1 MQTYLRKNSLF
12 FARFLRTLAMGLLIC
27 LRARTPNLAAGNAP
41 TTIATHQ
48 GRDNSFRT
56 KRRERHTRTSK
67 QHLTLF
73 TAGWREHM
81 FLTSNF
87 AGRTSGKPGREE
99 RSKAT
104 MRRRG
109 WDQTNLIVGW
119 FFSHLKLCGFRWRFM
134 NFQSRTGCKL
144 TLRTLWQTYLS
155 WK

>member
-1 MQTYLRKNSLF
+1 MKKWSHQNQTNYAIPLRIDEKWIVSDVTLHCAGGMQTYLRKNSLF
-12 FARFLRTLAMGLLIC
+12 FARSLRTLAMGLLIC

-48 GRDNSFRT
+48 GRDNSFRS
-56 KRRERHTRTSK
+56 KQRERHIRTSK

-81 FLTSNF
+81 VLTSNF

-99 RSKAT
+99 WSEAT

-109 WDQTNLIVGW
+109 WDQTNL
-119 FFSHLKLCGFRWRFM
+119 M
-134 NFQSRTGCKL
+134 
-144 TLRTLWQTYLS
+144 
-155 WK
+155 